1 MRERKEV
8 QAVAIRRHTEPKS
21 KVRSVA
27 IRRLTRHALA
37 VLLGL
42 FVLTGCDVETS
53 GNGDLDGMWRLT
65 AVDTLQTGGR
75 LELNEE
81 LRAWSFQNKL
91 LELRDH
97 TGPTG
102 AFLLR
107 FEHKNKTLRTYQP
120 YVFNREEGDYPLEN
134 AAYMAPFGL
143 NHLDETFTI
152 EELSGARMTLKGEEL
167 QLSFRKLN

>member
-1 MRERKEV
+1 M
-8 QAVAIRRHTEPKS
+8 IRGYEGT
-21 KVRSVA
+21 KVRGYEKCSK
-27 IRRLTRHALA
+27 RGLTLSLLALA
-37 VLLGL
+37 VVFAL
-42 FVLTGCDVETS
+42 VGCDIETS
-53 GNGDLDGMWRLT
+53 HNGDLDGMWRLM
-65 AVDTLQTGGR
+65 AVDTLATGGR

-97 TGPTG
+97 TGPYG

-120 YVFNREEGDYPLEN
+120 YVFNRETGDYPLEN

-143 NHLDETFTI
+143 NALDETFSI
-152 EELSGARMTLKGEEL
+152 EELSGTRMTLKGEQL
-167 QLSFRKLN
+167 LLSFRKLN